1 MGTAVLGLKA
11 TIMDLNEP
19 YSERKK
25 RKNNS
30 NEEDKSD
37 TASIASFTFLTL
49 FLAPDSC
56 MVLSKYMCLN
66 REVMLNKAASFLIK
80 TKTLTIDTTDTE
92 PTLQLGHLLYKKPT
106 MAVLKRAMEIAEEL
120 VNPIIHIPLEQCNVF
135 LCQLIISRFA
145 MAVLKCGVQSEMVT
159 AAMQVADIIKNSSHA
174 NNVVCHQHNVWQQ
187 STTQSFRELLIN
199 AKHDLNNQITKL
211 LQEIADLKEK
221 RN

>member
-1 MGTAVLGLKA
+1 
-11 TIMDLNEP
+11 MDLNEP

-30 NEEDKSD
+30 NEEGKSD

-80 TKTLTIDTTDTE
+80 TKTLTTDTTDTE
-92 PTLQLGHLLYKKPT
+92 STLQLGHLLYKKPT
-106 MAVLKRAMEIAEEL
+106 TAVLERAMEIAEEL
-120 VNPIIHIPLEQCNVF
+120 VNSIIHITLKQCNVF

-174 NNVVCHQHNVWQQ
+174 NNVVCHKHNVWQQ

-221 RN
+221 IN

>member
-1 MGTAVLGLKA
+1 
-11 TIMDLNEP
+11 
-19 YSERKK
+19 
-25 RKNNS
+25 
-30 NEEDKSD
+30 
-37 TASIASFTFLTL
+37 
-49 FLAPDSC
+49 
-56 MVLSKYMCLN
+56 MCLN

-80 TKTLTIDTTDTE
+80 TKTLTTDTTDTE
-92 PTLQLGHLLYKKPT
+92 STLQLGHLLYKKPT
-106 MAVLKRAMEIAEEL
+106 TAVLERAMEIAEEL
-120 VNPIIHIPLEQCNVF
+120 VNSIIHITLKQCNVF

-174 NNVVCHQHNVWQQ
+174 NNVVCHKHNVWQQ

-221 RN
+221 IN